1 MLVEF
6 DHVRQIPGEDQR
18 RLFIDQDFHL
28 YVWYRNGEI
37 SGFELCYDLRGTERA
52 VLWRGGKSVSHYA
65 VDDGERPGQSGQT
78 PVFSAKAAPVGPGLV
93 EDFRK
98 AALQLEEEILSVV
111 EAGLKL
117 LTSP

>member
-78 PVFSAKAAPVGPGLV
+78 PVFSAKAAPVGAGLL
-93 EDFRK
+93 EDFKK
-98 AALQLEEEILSVV
+98 ASVQLEEGIQAVVVAKIEVLS
-111 EAGLKL
+111 E
-117 LTSP
+117 